1 LFINRQATK
10 NGYLKTNFVPS
21 GSRIFFLSVKSFL
34 RSFLP
39 LLLGL
44 LASCSVYDKVF
55 HPRRLPT
62 PDMTAEAKA
71 KYRAAEKA
79 RHKGQVLKTEEITTS
94 ATDPNAAGAS
104 KDKADNKLTYNE
116 LPEGTRVKYDKQ
128 LLLKKPKLKRRQYHH
143 YDTGPLPHR
152 EASRENRRLRKHSK
166 GKDHPRDA
174 KDDKTPLGPPADNS
188 PAEEPTPAPAAK
200 APKEKE
206 AKVKEPKVKEPKAPK
221 VKEEKVKEE
230 KAPKEKKTKKA
241 PIPKPD
247 PTQERPGY

>member
-1 LFINRQATK
+1 M
-10 NGYLKTNFVPS
+10 
-21 GSRIFFLSVKSFL
+21 KSFL

-44 LASCSVYDKVF
+44 LASCSVYDKVV

-62 PDMTAEAKA
+62 PNMTAEAKA

-104 KDKADNKLTYNE
+104 KDKADNKLTYSE
-116 LPEGTRVKYDKQ
+116 LPEGTRVKYDKE

-143 YDTGPLPHR
+143 YDTRPLKHR

-166 GKDHPRDA
+166 GRGKDV
-174 KDDKTPLGPPADNS
+174 KDDKAEPLARPADNS
-188 PAEEPTPAPAAK
+188 PTDEPTPAPPTK
-200 APKEKE
+200 APREKE
-206 AKVKEPKVKEPKAPK
+206 TKVKEPKVKEEKAP
-221 VKEEKVKEE
+221 KVKEE
-230 KAPKEKKTKKA
+230 KAPKEKKAKKV

-247 PTQERPGY
+247 PTLERPGY

>member
-1 LFINRQATK
+1 M
-10 NGYLKTNFVPS
+10 
-21 GSRIFFLSVKSFL
+21 KSFL

-44 LASCSVYDKVF
+44 LASCSVYDNII

-62 PDMTAEAKA
+62 PNMTAEAKA

-79 RHKGQVLKTEEITTS
+79 RHKGQVLKTEEITTN
-94 ATDPNAAGAS
+94 ATDPNAAGTS

-128 LLLKKPKLKRRQYHH
+128 LLLKNKPKLKRRQYHH

-166 GKDHPRDA
+166 GGSRSHDA
-174 KDDKTPLGPPADNS
+174 KEDKTPLAQPTDANPVD
-188 PAEEPTPAPAAK
+188 EPTPAPPTK
-200 APKEKE
+200 APKEAKE
-206 AKVKEPKVKEPKAPK
+206 AKVKEPKVKEEKAP
-221 VKEEKVKEE
+221 KVKEE
-230 KAPKEKKTKKA
+230 KAPKEKKAKKV

>member
-1 LFINRQATK
+1 
-10 NGYLKTNFVPS
+10 
-21 GSRIFFLSVKSFL
+21 VKSFL

-62 PDMTAEAKA
+62 PNMTAEAKA

-79 RHKGQVLKTEEITTS
+79 RHKGQVLKTEEITTD
-94 ATDPNAAGAS
+94 ATDPNAANGT
-104 KDKADNKLTYNE
+104 KGKADNKLTYNE
-116 LPEGTRVKYDKQ
+116 LPEGTKVKYDKE

-143 YDTGPLPHR
+143 YDTRPLKHR
-152 EASRENRRLRKHSK
+152 DVSRENRRLRKHSK
-166 GKDHPRDA
+166 GQGHPRDT
-174 KDDKTPLGPPADNS
+174 KDDKAPLAPPTDARPAD
-188 PAEEPTPAPAAK
+188 EPTPAAK
-200 APKEKE
+200 APRAPETK
-206 AKVKEPKVKEPKAPK
+206 AKEPKEEPKAPK
-221 VKEEKVKEE
+221 VKKEKE
-230 KAPKEKKTKKA
+230 PKEKKAKKV

>member
-1 LFINRQATK
+1 
-10 NGYLKTNFVPS
+10 
-21 GSRIFFLSVKSFL
+21 VKSFL

-62 PDMTAEAKA
+62 PNMTAEAKA

-116 LPEGTRVKYDKQ
+116 LPEGTRVKYDKE

-143 YDTGPLPHR
+143 YDTRPLKPR

-166 GKDHPRDA
+166 GAGRPRA
-174 KDDKTPLGPPADNS
+174 VKEDKTPLAPPTDGN
-188 PAEEPTPAPAAK
+188 PVDEPMPAPPTK
-200 APKEKE
+200 APKVKE
-206 AKVKEPKVKEPKAPK
+206 AKVKEPKVKEEKAP
-221 VKEEKVKEE
+221 KVKEE
-230 KAPKEKKTKKA
+230 KAPKEKKAKKA